1 MVVVPA
7 HLGGQRRFPSKGM
20 RAGRRITR
28 RRPRAASSI
37 SMADR
42 AVKPP
47 PSALCV
53 ASGLRLLL
61 RPFPPNVIYLF
72 INSQHS
78 PTPLTSPPASVV
90 QGQGRQRLPT
100 WRSVLNALQSAG
112 CGLQKPVTGPTLQ
125 GFAAFSSSFL
135 PSVRPS
141 FLPSPHPLFSQALAV
156 FISLPLSSCRR
167 HVRSGDGVYARKP
180 CQSWRQNVMT
190 LPGFPSKIKTSN
202 ILRPPLFSSPS
213 AVIYT
218 FKYN

>member
-7 HLGGQRRFPSKGM
+7 RLGGQRRFPSKGM

-53 ASGLRLLL
+53 ASGLRL
-61 RPFPPNVIYLF
+61 FPLPSPNVIYIF
-72 INSQHS
+72 INSQKHS
-78 PTPLTSPPASVV
+78 PTPLTFPPASVV

-112 CGLQKPVTGPTLQ
+112 CGLHKPVTGPPSV
-125 GFAAFSSSFL
+125 GVCFFSTASFL
-135 PSVRPS
+135 PSVLPS
-141 FLPSPHPLFSQALAV
+141 FLPPTPFFSQALAV

-167 HVRSGDGVYARKP
+167 HVRSGDGVFARKP
-180 CQSWRQNVMT
+180 SQSWRQNAMT
-190 LPGFPSKIKTSN
+190 FPDASFKIKCHSGF
-202 ILRPPLFSSPS
+202 LRPASNTICPQLLPHH
-213 AVIYT
+213 
-218 FKYN
+218 